1 MLIDIFDAFL
11 FGDGAVDGF
20 VAVDGRT
27 VEDGGDDFSI
37 REFKEPRD
45 DVVIVQSE
53 LVFVWDVFV
62 ELVG

>member
-1 MLIDIFDAFL
+1 MLIDVFDAFL

-20 VAVDGRT
+20 VAVERRS
-27 VEDGGDDFSI
+27 VEDGGDDFPI